1 MRVGRASH
9 RSGTQALRDL
19 LSHRRWTRRCSVLF
33 ERQRRQISRQERE
46 IERLRRELRE
56 AQKRAAEDEKKL
68 NRDEKRIAELEKE
81 NARLK
86 RELEAK
92 TLPSKPA
99 TSLSTP
105 SAMQPA
111 YSKPPVSKRRRK
123 PGRKNGH
130 LGACRPAPAH
140 IDRVVEHKLSECPTC
155 HSPLGQPCGKH
166 SRIVEDIPPVKPDIT
181 EHVFYEYNCSPCGTK
196 VEAPMTEA
204 LPNATLGLRL
214 TLLSAYLHYA
224 LGMTTRNICAWLR
237 TFCQFQVTPGGLVL
251 NWQRLAELLTPIYDD
266 LAKAARLSA
275 VLNADE
281 SGWRIGGRT
290 AWIWCFTSKTLA
302 YYVLTPSRA
311 GPVVKKVLGS
321 FFKGILVTDFFG
333 AYNRIKA
340 FAKQKCVVHL
350 LREVKQ
356 VSLRNRSKEWKL
368 FARRLK
374 RLVHEALKL
383 VIDRDKLGEP
393 TYARPVAN
401 LHLRLADIFGGSYR
415 DKDCNRLAKRL
426 AKHSEEL
433 LVFLLHP
440 DVPADN
446 NHAERQM
453 RFAVVMRKNSYGNR
467 SKRGAQAQAILMS
480 IFRTCQL
487 RGVEPIAFLASSVAA
502 AIRSGSPLPIPESPA
517 AEQGG

>member
-1 MRVGRASH
+1 M
-9 RSGTQALRDL
+9 
-19 LSHRRWTRRCSVLF
+19 
-33 ERQRRQISRQERE
+33 
-46 IERLRRELRE
+46 
-56 AQKRAAEDEKKL
+56 
-68 NRDEKRIAELEKE
+68 
-81 NARLK
+81 
-86 RELEAK
+86 
-92 TLPSKPA
+92 
-99 TSLSTP
+99 
-105 SAMQPA
+105 
-111 YSKPPVSKRRRK
+111 
-123 PGRKNGH
+123 
-130 LGACRPAPAH
+130 
-140 IDRVVEHKLSECPTC
+140 
-155 HSPLGQPCGKH
+155 
-166 SRIVEDIPPVKPDIT
+166 
-181 EHVFYEYNCSPCGTK
+181 
-196 VEAPMTEA
+196 
-204 LPNATLGLRL
+204 
-214 TLLSAYLHYA
+214 
-224 LGMTTRNICAWLR
+224 
-237 TFCQFQVTPGGLVL
+237 L
-251 NWQRLAELLTPIYDD
+251 NWQRLAELLTPVYDG

-356 VSLRNRSKEWKL
+356 VSLRNHSSEWKF

-374 RLVHEALKL
+374 RLMHEALKL
-383 VIDRDKLGEP
+383 VVDRDKLGEAA
-393 TYARPVAN
+393 YERHVAN

-415 DKDCNRLAKRL
+415 DKDCERLAKRL

-487 RGVEPIAFLASSVAA
+487 TRELIPSHFWPHSVAA
-502 AIRSGSPLPIPESPA
+502 AIRSGSPLPIPDSPSPEQKRLNSYQERELCRA
-517 AEQGG
+517 AQDDVGVEQGKQHDDAFLTQWRDCRKYDCGRSGVPSGVSMQRTMDTV

>member
-1 MRVGRASH
+1 MRVGRAS
-9 RSGTQALRDL
+9 RPSGTQPFRDL
-19 LSHRRWTRRCSVLF
+19 PFGRRCTRRCSALF
-33 ERQRRQISRQERE
+33 EKLRKQIDRQQRE
-46 IERLRRELRE
+46 IERLRRQLIEG
-56 AQKRAAEDEKKL
+56 EKKL
-68 NRDEKRIAELEKE
+68 SRDEKIIAELEKE
-81 NARLK
+81 NSKLK
-86 RELEAK
+86 RDLEAK
-92 TLPSKPA
+92 TAPPQSSG
-99 TSLSTP
+99 SLSTP
-105 SAMQPA
+105 SAMQPV
-111 YSKPPVSKRRRK
+111 YTKPSGSKRRRK
-123 PGRKNGH
+123 PGRKKGH
-130 LGACRPAPAH
+130 PGACRPVPAH
-140 IDRVVEHKLSECPTC
+140 IDRVVEHKLTECPTC
-155 HSPLGQPCGKH
+155 HNPLGEPCGKH
-166 SRIVEDIPPVKPDIT
+166 SQIVEDIPPVQPIIT
-181 EHVFYEYNCSPCGTK
+181 QHDVYEYNCSPCGTK
-196 VEAPMTEA
+196 VVAPMTEA
-204 LPNATLGLRL
+204 LPKATLGLRL
-214 TLLSAYLHYA
+214 TLLSAFLHYA

-251 NWQRLAELLTPIYDD
+251 NWQRLADILIPVYGE
-266 LAKAARLSA
+266 LAKAARLAA

-281 SGWRIGGRT
+281 SGWRIAGRT

-340 FAKQKCVVHL
+340 FAKQRCVVHL

-356 VSLRNRSKEWKL
+356 VSLRNPSKEWKL

-374 RLVHEALKL
+374 RLMHEALKL

-393 TYARPVAN
+393 TYERRVAN
-401 LHLRLADIFGGSYR
+401 LHMRLADIFGASYR
-415 DKDCNRLAKRL
+415 DKDCERLAKRL
-426 AKHSEEL
+426 AKHNEEL
-433 LVFLLHP
+433 FVFLLHR

-487 RGVEPIAFLASSVAA
+487 RRIDPIAFLDDSVAG

-517 AEQGG
+517 PHQQG

>member
-1 MRVGRASH
+1 MRVGKASRH
-9 RSGTQALRDL
+9 SGTQPSRDL
-19 LSHRRWTRRCSVLF
+19 PFSRRCPRRCSVLF
-33 ERQRRQISRQERE
+33 ENLRKKINRQERE
-46 IERLRRELRE
+46 IERLRRQLHEEQKKRE
-56 AQKRAAEDEKKL
+56 EER
-68 NRDEKRIAELEKE
+68 KRIAELEKE
-81 NARLK
+81 NSKLK
-86 RELEAK
+86 RDLEAK
-92 TLPSKPA
+92 APQANKPG
-99 TSLSTP
+99 SLSTP
-105 SAMQPA
+105 SAMRPV
-111 YSKPPVSKRRRK
+111 YSKPSAAKRRRR
-123 PGRKNGH
+123 PGRKEGH
-130 LGACRPAPAH
+130 PGARRPAPVR
-140 IDRVVEHKLSECPTC
+140 IDRVVEHKLTECPTC
-155 HSPLGQPCGKH
+155 HNPLGEPCGKH
-166 SRIVEDIPPVKPDIT
+166 SRIVEDIPPVKPEVT
-181 EHVFYEYNCSPCGTK
+181 EHVIYEYKCSPCQAN
-196 VEAPMTEA
+196 VEAAMTEA
-204 LPNATLGLRL
+204 LPKATLGLRL
-214 TLLSAYLHYA
+214 TLLSAFLHYA
-224 LGMTTRNICAWLR
+224 LGMTTRNICTWLR

-251 NWQRLAELLTPIYDD
+251 NWQRLADILIPVYGE

-281 SGWRIGGRT
+281 SGWRIAGRT

-321 FFKGILVTDFFG
+321 FFEGFLVTDFFG

-374 RLVHEALKL
+374 RLMHEALKL

-393 TYARPVAN
+393 TYDRRVAN
-401 LHLRLADIFGGSYR
+401 LHLRLADIFGHSYR
-415 DKDCNRLAKRL
+415 DNDCERLSKRL

-433 LVFLLHP
+433 LVSLLHP

-446 NHAERQM
+446 NHAERQI
-453 RFAVVMRKNSYGNR
+453 RFAVVMRKNSYGNQ

-487 RGVEPIAFLASSVAA
+487 RGIDPITFLAASVAA
-502 AIRSGSPLPIPESPA
+502 AIRSESPLLIPDSPPPP
-517 AEQGG
+517 QGG